1 MRLVV
6 IGATGGIGRAVTAQA
21 LAADHHVTAVVRDL
35 SRLDREIPAAAV
47 DLADPDPAELRAAL
61 AGADAVLSCVGP
73 RRKAETGIVSR
84 ATAAITEAMRAT
96 GTRRIISVSGI
107 GLSTVPTPARPR
119 PLRREPGAG
128 IAMTLFTLPLVRAA
142 IGAHMSDVA
151 AAEEHLGA
159 SGLDWTAVRLPR
171 LTDGPLTG
179 SYQVAYGT
187 SLPRAFRLSRQDA
200 AHFMLRAVADPHAV
214 GRHVTVAH

>member
-35 SRLDREIPAAAV
+35 ARLDPEIPAAAV
-47 DLADPDPAELRAAL
+47 DLADPDPHALRAAL

-73 RRKAETGIVSR
+73 RRKDETGIVSR
-84 ATAAITEAMRAT
+84 ATAAIADAMRDT
-96 GTRRIISVSGI
+96 GTRRIVAVSGI
-107 GLSTVPTPARPR
+107 GLSTVPSPNRPR

-128 IAMTLFTLPLVRAA
+128 LAMTLFTLPLVRAV

-151 AAEEHLGA
+151 AAEELLAA

-179 SYQVAYGT
+179 TYQVAHGT
-187 SLPRAFRLSRQDA
+187 SLPRAFRLSRADA
-200 AHFMLRAVADPHAV
+200 AHYMLRAAADRRTA
-214 GRHVTVAH
+214 GTHVTVAY